1 MLENSVYGNCVG
13 SAVIQCIRY
22 DLHSRSIL
30 VRNKQFV
37 KMINFGKE
45 FIVENAVYNITILE
59 ELQKRQNIS
68 MHILST
74 SHEISQGLLL

>member
-1 MLENSVYGNCVG
+1 
-13 SAVIQCIRY
+13 
-22 DLHSRSIL
+22 
-30 VRNKQFV
+30 
-37 KMINFGKE
+37 MINFGKE

-59 ELQKRQNIS
+59 EIQKRQNIS